1 MPINTKKKLLVR
13 RTRINKNNNT
23 ADSADNLDDITN
35 LLDIMDLK
43 HQLTSNKNSML
54 ENNKSTLGILFEPEF
69 KYQNTFVMD
78 KDGSKNIFL
87 EYDPLI
93 KILEGLG
100 LTRSSDTKSN
110 HLFGIINKKYYDTKF
125 LLLND
130 FQFIDDFKN
139 KFSLYNNLKIC
150 FPHHYNTYYPQS
162 FLLNTHTYWNADFH
176 NKIYIARPIGGGTGI
191 DVIIVYNESTFN
203 KAKTLIYKSMYKSGV
218 SLTEYITNPMLIRS
232 RKFHCRAYLMFTLFN
247 NKFRAYLLK
256 ESQILTAKD
265 KYKNAD
271 WSNKDIHDTHFKSS
285 YRSDLVFPD
294 DLYGETTPMI
304 TNKDID
310 IIYNNSRMLCKEVS
324 KIAVAN
330 VYHYSNTKN
339 TWQIFGIDLLIKD
352 DLNVFIIEINGTMT
366 GYGMF
371 NSNKKIEKP
380 YFDWISDVVIK
391 PCLFPHLEIPQKP
404 SNIPLYEVVID
415 NY

>member
-1 MPINTKKKLLVR
+1 MTIKTKKKILVR
-13 RTRINKNNNT
+13 RTRSNKDNNSE
-23 ADSADNLDDITN
+23 DSVDNLDNTTN
-35 LLDIMDLK
+35 LLGIMDLK
-43 HQLTSNKNSML
+43 HQLSKKKSIL
-54 ENNKSTLGILFEPEF
+54 ANNKLPLSILFKQEL
-69 KYQNTFVMD
+69 KYQNTFVID
-78 KDGSKNIFL
+78 KDVDKHVDL
-87 EYDPLI
+87 EYDLLI
-93 KILEGLG
+93 KLLEDLG
-100 LTRSSDTKSN
+100 LTRSSDTKAN
-110 HLFGIINKKYYDTKF
+110 HLFGIINKKYYNTNF

-130 FQFIDDFKN
+130 FQFIADFEN

-162 FLLNTHTYWNADFH
+162 FILNTNTYWNADFH
-176 NKIYIARPIGGGTGI
+176 NKIYIARPISSCSGADI
-191 DVIIVYNESTFN
+191 IIVYNESTFN
-203 KAKTLIYKSMYKSGV
+203 KAKTLIYKPLYKSGI
-218 SLTEYITNPMLIRS
+218 SLTEYITNPMVIRG

-247 NKFRAYLLK
+247 DKFRAYLLK
-256 ESQILTAKD
+256 ESQIYTAKD
-265 KYKNAD
+265 RYKNTD

-285 YRSDLVFPD
+285 YKNDLIFPD

-304 TNKDID
+304 SEKDID

-352 DLNVFIIEINGTMT
+352 DLNVVIIEINGTYT
-366 GYGMF
+366 GYSMF
-371 NSNKKIEKP
+371 NLNKKIEKP
-380 YFDWISDVVIK
+380 YFDWISDVVVK

-404 SNIPLYEVVID
+404 SNIPLYEAVIY

>member
-1 MPINTKKKLLVR
+1 MPINTKKKILVR
-13 RTRINKNNNT
+13 RTRINKDNNPE
-23 ADSADNLDDITN
+23 DSDNNQDDITN
-35 LLDIMDLK
+35 LLNIMDLK
-43 HQLTSNKNSML
+43 QQLSTKKSMI
-54 ENNKSTLGILFEPEF
+54 ENNKSTLGILFKPEL
-69 KYQNTFVMD
+69 KYQNTFVID
-78 KDGSKNIFL
+78 KDVDKHVDL
-87 EYDPLI
+87 EYDLLI
-93 KILEGLG
+93 KLLEDLG
-100 LTRSSDTKSN
+100 LTRSSDTKLN
-110 HLFGIINKKYYDTKF
+110 HLFGIINKKYYNTKF

-130 FQFIDDFKN
+130 FQFISDFEN
-139 KFSLYNNLKIC
+139 KFSLYNNLKMC

-162 FLLNTHTYWNADFH
+162 FLLNTNTYWNEDFH

-203 KAKTLIYKSMYKSGV
+203 KAKTLIYKPMYKSGV
-218 SLTEYITNPMLIRS
+218 SLTEYITNPLLIRG

-256 ESQILTAKD
+256 QSQVLTAKD

-271 WSNKDIHDTHFKSS
+271 WVNKDIHDTHFKSS
-285 YRSDLVFPD
+285 YRSDLIFPD

-304 TNKDID
+304 TDKDID

-324 KIAVAN
+324 KIVVSN
-330 VYHYSNTKN
+330 VYHFSNAKN

-352 DLNVFIIEINGTMT
+352 DLNVFIIEINGTLT

-380 YFDWISDVVIK
+380 YFDWISDVVVK

-404 SNIPLYEVVID
+404 SNIPLYEAAMM
-415 NY
+415 

>member
-1 MPINTKKKLLVR
+1 MSINTKKNLLVR
-13 RTRINKNNNT
+13 RTRSNKDNNST
-23 ADSADNLDDITN
+23 DSVNNLDNTSN

-43 HQLTSNKNSML
+43 HQLSTKKSIL
-54 ENNKSTLGILFEPEF
+54 ENNKLPLDILFKQEL
-69 KYQNTFVMD
+69 KYQNTFVID
-78 KDGSKNIFL
+78 KDVDKHVDL
-87 EYDPLI
+87 EYDILI
-93 KILEGLG
+93 KLLEDLG
-100 LTRSSDTKSN
+100 LTRSSDTKAN
-110 HLFGIINKKYYDTKF
+110 HLFGIINKKYYNTNF

-130 FQFIDDFKN
+130 FQFIADFEN

-162 FLLNTHTYWNADFH
+162 FILNTNTYWNENFH
-176 NKIYIARPIGGGTGI
+176 NKIYIARPINSCAGV
-191 DVIIVYNESTFN
+191 DVVIVYNEETFN
-203 KAKTLIYKSMYKSGV
+203 KAKTLIYKPLYKTGV
-218 SLTEYITNPMLIRS
+218 SLTEYITNPLLIRG

-247 NKFRAYLLK
+247 NKFKTYLLK
-256 ESQILTAKD
+256 ESQILTAKYN
-265 KYKNAD
+265 YKNAD
-271 WSNKDIHDTHFKSS
+271 WANKDIHDTHFKSS
-285 YRSDLVFPD
+285 YRNDLIFPN

-304 TNKDID
+304 SEKDID

-380 YFDWISDVVIK
+380 YFDWISDVVVK

-404 SNIPLYEVVID
+404 SNIPLYEAVMF
-415 NY
+415 